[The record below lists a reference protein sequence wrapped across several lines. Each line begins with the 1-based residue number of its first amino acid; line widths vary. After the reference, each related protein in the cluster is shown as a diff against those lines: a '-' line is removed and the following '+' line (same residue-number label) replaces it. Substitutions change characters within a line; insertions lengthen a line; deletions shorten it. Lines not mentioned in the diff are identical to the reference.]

1 MVDEIVKRLEREG
14 KIAKQAAGVIQI
26 EALLRES
33 TIDLNEAKKTIH
45 LSDRATYML
54 AYNAMLKAGR
64 ALLLMKGY
72 RPVDKA
78 QHKTVVEMTGALLG
92 RSYIDLVGHFETMRR
107 KRNEMTYEAG
117 ALLSPS
123 ESEQAFLDSITL
135 VKKILAEVKARNPQ
149 IELEF

>member
-1 MVDEIVKRLEREG
+1 MADEIIKKLEQEG
-14 KIAKQAAGVIQI
+14 KIAKQAAGIIQI

-33 TIDLNEAKKTIH
+33 IIDLNEAKKTVR

-64 ALLLMKGY
+64 ALLLTKGY
-72 RPVDKA
+72 RPVDGA

-92 RSYIDLVGHFETMRR
+92 KNYVDLIGHFETMRR

-117 ALLSPS
+117 ALLSSS
-123 ESEQAFLDSITL
+123 EAEQAFSDAITL

-149 IELEF
+149 MELEF